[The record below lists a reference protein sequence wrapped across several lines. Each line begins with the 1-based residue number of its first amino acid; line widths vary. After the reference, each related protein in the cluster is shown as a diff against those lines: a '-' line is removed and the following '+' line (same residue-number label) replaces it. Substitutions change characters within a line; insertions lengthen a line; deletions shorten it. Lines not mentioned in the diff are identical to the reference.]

1 MHRAL
6 SQSELLELILLSL
19 DLQILL
25 TSAQRVCS
33 QWRHIIRDPPSCR
46 GPYSSSPVER
56 PCHTRP
62 QETKNTLNSLLTTA
76 FPGICHSFSIRD
88 LDLISH
94 PSKRTAYLRSEASW
108 RSMLLQQPPAAASS
122 LLRHP
127 ATLTPKTSYPL
138 HKEGLRMETL
148 FELLFFDHDLTEVNY
163 PHRLVW
169 WGQCSETAFCDGLK
183 SFGRI
188 ELPDVL
194 VCACRSHTCTDMD
207 SDFENE
213 DQDVVDAVHA
223 EYRELGQKRKV
234 LGPERKRTKLEYSGA
249 WD

>member
-19 DLQILL
+19 DLQTLL

-33 QWRHIIRDPPSCR
+33 QWRHIIRE
-46 GPYSSSPVER
+46 SPFL
-56 PCHTRP
+56 
-62 QETKNTLNSLLTTA
+62 QGTLFFKPRRTSL
-76 FPGICHSFSIRD
+76 
-88 LDLISH
+88 SH
-94 PSKRTAYLRSEASW
+94 PSPGDQEHHQSAPNHRLPRN
-108 RSMLLQQPPAAASS
+108 LPQLQHPRPRPNLPSVQMHSLSAPRGQLALHAPPAAATS
-122 LLRHP
+122 LRHP

-223 EYRELGQKRKV
+223 EYRELGLKPKV